1 MMNSILVAIRPR
13 FKLSATDTSGLIPLP
28 GFSTLCSNGHEV
40 QTSFGELISNLL
52 GKYPEG
58 RLVGPIKIL
67 FLFLRG
73 SWVCWSLV
81 AATHFN
87 RWGRL
92 GHVQSREEGD
102 SRMIKEEMNRRGKI
116 WQVGAWNSE
125 NSPPHPHTQIP
136 TCLRVRASSSHL
148 ITGKA

>member
-73 SWVCWSLV
+73 SSVCWSLV

-102 SRMIKEEMNRRGKI
+102 SRMIKEEERG
-116 WQVGAWNSE
+116 SE
-125 NSPPHPHTQIP
+125 SERKGLASRGLKFREQSSPPPHPN
-136 TCLRVRASSSHL
+136 SHVPK
-148 ITGKA
+148 G